1 MVIKLN
7 NKKTI
12 NLFSQYLKYLVEKLL
27 FFRVVIARFFI
38 ILFRKRRDIE
48 LLHLDYDKEYL
59 FETSYMVINYRFRN
73 ALYYQFGTNKTL
85 EKQIKIFDLKNCDK
99 EIDFVVYG
107 FFDSKTYK
115 LKFEP
120 QLSIEN
126 LSFKTTISNLNLK
139 FEQKAIPKLAHSQ
152 LYCKIKPLDLKFQ
165 NFKLRRQK
173 IKISNTT
180 FNQNEFI

>member
-1 MVIKLN
+1 ML
-7 NKKTI
+7 
-12 NLFSQYLKYLVEKLL
+12 
-27 FFRVVIARFFI
+27 
-38 ILFRKRRDIE
+38 
-48 LLHLDYDKEYL
+48 
-59 FETSYMVINYRFRN
+59 INYRFRN
-73 ALYYQFGTNKTL
+73 ALYYQFGTYKTL

-99 EIDFVVYG
+99 EIDFIVYG

-152 LYCKIKPLDLKFQ
+152 LYCNIKPLDLKFQ
-165 NFKLRRQK
+165 NLKLRRQK